1 MWKAPKHI
9 FSRFAPF
16 HTPPEQRNCRIVT
29 FITVYH
35 IEHIFARKRQE
46 NESSLSNSNKLES
59 LGNKILLEKK
69 INIRAS
75 DYRFTDKKKY
85 YEGFTNDKGQYKEG
99 TKIVELQGF
108 AKNKADYTESDIDS
122 RQESIIDTF
131 VDFLKQNNLTK

>member
-1 MWKAPKHI
+1 ME
-9 FSRFAPF
+9 S
-16 HTPPEQRNCRIVT
+16 
-29 FITVYH
+29 VYE

-122 RQESIIDTF
+122 RQESIIDIF
-131 VDFLKQNNLTK
+131 VEFLKQNNLTK